1 MTEVDVIRIP
11 GARPVYKQK
20 AEVHV
25 KEQNWDDRFVLGRI
39 PAYDATRDKHCVAL
53 VAAKKK
59 KTVLAPGR
67 IRRARSPSST
77 AQARPPRSGSVKGL
91 ATESKNLM
99 RGNLVQKLKSDLVE
113 ELTNEGVPEEL
124 YGLVL
129 KAIEEAG
136 AKSRVTALAR
146 ELEDLRNHR
155 SIVKAVFEVIAARE
169 QSILTLKQLAESGA
183 SRPLTEAEVRSAQ
196 EALMHHRLMTLH
208 TIEHIAVFR
217 EHVYKT
223 TQGDRKMFRVPIIW
237 QGNNYILQL
246 KSDTSFLAASCLAD
260 FFEFSKKS
268 DPFFVLPA
276 SQGLK
281 RGKLDLPFPPAL
293 INRVKAA
300 ETVILDEA
308 NALKENQRVASRD
321 APRRVKPP
329 EYPQSSYK
337 RPEPGQF
344 PRPKPDLE
352 DEEANQ
358 SPARVLTP
366 RRIPSTESLAR
377 PVTRGKGEG
386 DLGSAGV
393 SAKRLDVEER
403 PLGSARMGRS
413 NYEEVSS
420 ESVVASKEPDMPK
433 QPVVPMESVTLPK
446 EPVFGKEPETAP
458 EPFNSPPK
466 AAKEAI
472 TVASIPL
479 EIAALRAEIE
489 HYISELPI
497 SIRESFWA
505 PGSFD
510 TLLKQTYPA
519 FLTLNRAATR
529 IGLLGF
535 YIDTMATNVKR
546 VFISHVSAN
555 STEVLEEVLDACLEY
570 IWGTYP
576 CDEIRIA
583 INYREIEGKMEAD
596 AQIKAIIASKKFRW
610 KNLTNTADGRRV
622 IIMAVLRPAEAP
634 ERPVQNSAFFSENLQ
649 VRYGVAAQ
657 VGEKSSIRGPA
668 GLFSYLGVAACL
680 QQLGGVEAA
689 EMSHN
694 ELQLSL
700 EDFHS
705 RLPQD
710 FEFPAFRSS
719 KSDDISEALRD
730 ITAQNIDLPGLE
742 PGLLTSTACSA
753 IGLRFPCFDT
763 CLRQTEIGVCEYI
776 RISETEINC
785 AEVGEKRIFL
795 FPSDDKQFNLMII
808 TAESGEK
815 DTNALES
822 AGRII
827 SDLTRDQKAF
837 NRTASEIWLPGFR
850 ATGKAVVSD
859 VCGLQTASGT
869 IKVCS
874 EAYEIALQTPNHV
887 LGGIEL
893 RPGELSVV
901 IEDSFVI
908 GEN

>member
-25 KEQNWDDRFVLGRI
+25 KEQNWDARFVLGRI

-53 VAAKKK
+53 VAGKKK

-99 RGNLVQKLKSDLVE
+99 RGNLVQKLRTDLVE
-113 ELTNEGVPEEL
+113 EWTNDGIPEEL

-129 KAIEEAG
+129 RAIEGAG

-155 SIVKAVFEVIAARE
+155 SIVKALYEVIAARE
-169 QSILTLKQLAESGA
+169 QSILALQEFTEAGA
-183 SRPLTEAEVRSAQ
+183 ARPLTETEVRSAQ

-223 TQGDRKMFRVPIIW
+223 TQGDRKMFRVAVIW

-293 INRVKAA
+293 ISRVKAA

-329 EYPQSSYK
+329 EYPPSSYK

-344 PRPKPDLE
+344 PRPKADLGE
-352 DEEANQ
+352 DEEVH

-366 RRIPSTESLAR
+366 RRVPSSESLAR

-393 SAKRLDVEER
+393 SAKRLEVEEQ
-403 PLGSARMGRS
+403 LGSARLGRG
-413 NYEEVSS
+413 NYEEVQS
-420 ESVVASKEPDMPK
+420 ESVATSKEPDMHKP
-433 QPVVPMESVTLPK
+433 PVVPMHPVLLPK
-446 EPVFGKEPETAP
+446 EQVSIKEPETTP
-458 EPFNSPPK
+458 DSPPK
-466 AAKEAI
+466 AAKAAI

-479 EIAALRAEIE
+479 EVAPLRSEIE
-489 HYISELPI
+489 QYISELPI

-519 FLTLNRAATR
+519 FLTLNRAAAR

-535 YIDTMATNVKR
+535 YIDTMATNIKR
-546 VFISHVSAN
+546 VFISHVSAS
-555 STEVLEEVLDACLEY
+555 STEELEEVLDTCLEY
-570 IWGTYP
+570 IWRTYP

-634 ERPVQNSAFFSENLQ
+634 ERPVQNSAFFSENVQ

-657 VGEKSSIRGPA
+657 VGEKSSISGPA

-680 QQLGGVEAA
+680 QELGGVEAA

-705 RLPQD
+705 RLPPD

-719 KSDDISEALRD
+719 KSADISEALKD
-730 ITAQNIDLPGLE
+730 IVSQHIDLPGLE

-763 CLRQTEIGVCEYI
+763 CLRRTEMGLCEYI

-808 TAESGEK
+808 TAENSEK

-827 SDLTRDQKAF
+827 SALTRDQTAF
-837 NRTASEIWLPGFR
+837 NRTASEIWLPGFK
-850 ATGKAVVSD
+850 AAGKAVVSD

-874 EAYEIALQTPNHV
+874 EAYEIALQAPNHA

-901 IEDSFVI
+901 VEDSFVI
-908 GEN
+908 GKD